1 MRAAG
6 ARRARA
12 WAERNREPK
21 DMPLCQNCQ
30 TISTPDAVEAAGGR
44 CPYPHCGTPMCMMCG
59 CTDTTPCLLST
70 DGGEIEPCCWVA
82 PGLCSSP
89 SCTTRALN
97 EHAERARAAYAE
109 LAPHLAGAEVRV
121 EARAAA
127 FGLDVVYA
135 CALDASGQ
143 LTKAALEGGEE
154 ELAEAPPV
162 RVNLANE
169 VYTFRLIRHPE
180 PEPHQGNETFAVEV
194 CDGEGNF
201 LGVGELDPFA
211 QSPDPTLWV
220 RCDRA
225 PRRVVEALEQRRRVY
240 QPLETMLTSELT
252 AADAARHDLIVL
264 SVDREQVEGGDT
276 RTVLAKLAEMVA
288 DRRSAELYRDKIE
301 VTFDGYGDDPREVWE
316 IPEVAAFVRALAE
329 SFDGWFYICH
339 PQGVMLRTLAFS
351 TCRIEVVTRN
361 PLLGTGVKPN
371 NEDLAAFLRAHFD
384 AVNRLYAR
392 LGLDTATLPAITD
405 KVATVFGLKPPD
417 EDVPAEAHA
426 VA

>member
-1 MRAAG
+1 
-6 ARRARA
+6 
-12 WAERNREPK
+12 
-21 DMPLCQNCQ
+21 MPLCPNCQ
-30 TISTPDAVEAAGGR
+30 TISTPDDVEAAGGR
-44 CPYPHCGTPMCMMCG
+44 CPYPRCGIPICAMCG
-59 CTDTTPCLLST
+59 CAGTAPCALST
-70 DGGEIEPCCWVA
+70 DGGGIEPCSWIA

-89 SCTTRALN
+89 ACTTRALN

-109 LAPHLAGAEVRV
+109 LAPHLAGTEVRV
-121 EARAAA
+121 EARAEA
-127 FGLDVVYA
+127 FGLGEVYV
-135 CALDASGQ
+135 CTFNASGQ
-143 LTKAALEGGEE
+143 LTKAALEGGDE
-154 ELAEAPPV
+154 ELVEAPPV
-162 RVNLANE
+162 RINLSNE
-169 VYTFRLIRHPE
+169 GYVFRLIRHPE
-180 PEPHQGNETFAVEV
+180 PEPHQGVEAFAVEV
-194 CDGEGNF
+194 CDDAGNF
-201 LGVGELDPFA
+201 LGVDALDPFE
-211 QSPDPTLWV
+211 QSPEPTLWV

-252 AADAARHDLIVL
+252 PADAARHDLIVL
-264 SVDREQVEGGDT
+264 SVDREQVESGDT
-276 RTVLAKLAEMVA
+276 QTILAKLGEMVA

-316 IPEVAAFVRALAE
+316 IPAVAAFVRALAE

-392 LGLDTATLPAITD
+392 LGLDPSTLPAITE
-405 KVATVFGLKPPD
+405 KIISVFGLHPPAG
-417 EDVPAEAHA
+417 EGEEEPVPAHSPRD
-426 VA
+426 